1 MKVKPFFR
9 TIIFIIV
16 GLITNFI
23 LLGAKV
29 VFERTDVGSRIES
42 YGYELLQSYL
52 PSFTSREEMPLIVID
67 IGKLEGGTDEQPT
80 PRDKLKEIIGAVAKQ
95 NPRAIALAIDFSPKK
110 NGGWQDRNDP
120 EFFDYCLS
128 LREDTGTPIFLG
140 VGRSIKDPPD
150 AWLGVKNYKSLAVG
164 LDFQHPNT
172 NKVFLWTRP
181 ANTPEHLPSL
191 SLALAKTY
199 RESLPAPPALFAPM
213 LAKIEDYDPKTEKL
227 NEGKQVYAKA
237 LVNYS
242 MLGVIETQSVATRSA
257 GSIEEFKERF
267 RNKLVLIG
275 RITEARDRIRVV
287 GRNPDVPGVLLH
299 ASAVYT
305 LVESPLFE
313 LTHGAR
319 ILIDLLLPLSILIF
333 IAAIRYRNRGNADY
347 DWHRKEWR
355 AFIITIALVFV
366 SGIMLVRWLGIIWF
380 DFLIVIIALL
390 LHPLLEKAVGSR
402 IDRWLKRRDKSA
414 PAGEGV
420 K

>member
-80 PRDKLKEIIGAVAKQ
+80 PRDALKQIIGAIAKQ
-95 NPRAIALAIDFSPKK
+95 NPRAIALAIDFSLKE

-120 EFFDYCLS
+120 DFFDYCLS
-128 LREDTGTPIFLG
+128 LRDDTGIPIFLG

-150 AWLGVKNYKSLAVG
+150 AWLGVKKYKSLAVG

-181 ANTPEHLPSL
+181 ANTSEHLPSL

-199 RESLPAPPALFAPM
+199 RESLPTPPTLFAPM

-227 NEGKQVYAKA
+227 NEGEQGYAKA

-242 MLGVIETQSVATRSA
+242 MLGVIETQSIPTRSA

-287 GRNPDVPGVLLH
+287 GRNQDVPGVLLH
-299 ASAVYT
+299 ASAAYT
-305 LVESPLFE
+305 LVESPLF
-313 LTHGAR
+313 
-319 ILIDLLLPLSILIF
+319 ILIF
-333 IAAIRYRNRGNADY
+333 VAVIRYRNRKNADY

-366 SGIMLVRWLGIIWF
+366 SGIILVRWVVIIWF

-390 LHPLLEKAVGSR
+390 FHPILEKAVGAR
-402 IDRWLKRRDKSA
+402 IDRWLKRMDKSA
-414 PAGEGV
+414 PAAEGV

>member
-1 MKVKPFFR
+1 MKDKPFFR
-9 TIIFIIV
+9 TVIFIIE
-16 GLITNFI
+16 GLITTFV

-29 VFERTDVGSRIES
+29 VFERTDVGYRIES

-52 PSFTSREEMPLIVID
+52 PSLSSREEMPLIVVD
-67 IGKLEGGTDEQPT
+67 IGKLEGGTGEQPT
-80 PRDKLKEIIGAVAKQ
+80 PRDKLKEIVGAIAEQ
-95 NPRAIALAIDFSPKK
+95 NPRAIALAVDFSPKET
-110 NGGWQDRNDP
+110 GGWQDRNDP

-128 LREDTGTPIFLG
+128 LRDDMGVPIFLG
-140 VGRSIKDPPD
+140 VGRSIEAPPD
-150 AWLGVKNYKSLAVG
+150 AWLGVKKYKSLAVG

-172 NKVFLWTRP
+172 NRVFLWNRP
-181 ANTPEHLPSL
+181 ANTSEHLPSL

-199 RESLPAPPALFAPM
+199 QESLPAPPPLFAPM
-213 LAKIEDYDPKTEKL
+213 LAKIEDYDPKIEKL
-227 NEGKQVYAKA
+227 SEGEQAYANA

-242 MLGVIETQSVATRSA
+242 MLRAIETQSVSTLSA
-257 GSIEEFKERF
+257 GSIEDFKERF
-267 RNKLVLIG
+267 RHKLVLIG
-275 RITEARDRIRVV
+275 RITGARDRIRVV

-366 SGIMLVRWLGIIWF
+366 SGIMLVRWVGIIWF

-390 LHPLLEKAVGSR
+390 LHPLLEKAVGAR

-414 PAGEGV
+414 LAAEGV